1 MTKKFIIVIMFIVMI
16 FDTHSH
22 LNFPD
27 YDKDREEVIKKTLE
41 EGVFMI
47 NVGTSIKESRAV
59 VEIAKKYKQG
69 VYASIGLHPLYIDDE
84 VFSSDDYKKIAEENR
99 TKVVA
104 IGETGLDKHKDNFE
118 KQESIFKEHIK
129 LAEEL
134 NLPLII
140 HCRKAHNEVI
150 SILKLQIQNYKF
162 QINSKFKIQNSK
174 LHPRGVVHCF
184 TGSVSQAKEYMDMGF
199 YLGFNGII
207 FKLNLEKV
215 IKEVPLKKMLLE
227 TDCPFLT
234 PPNVGTKR
242 NEPVFV
248 REVAKEIARIKEIT
262 QEEVER
268 VTEENGFNLFK
279 HTDLH
284 RCEHR

>member
-1 MTKKFIIVIMFIVMI
+1 MTKEFITVIMFIVMI

-140 HCRKAHNEVI
+140 HCRKAHNELI
-150 SILKLQIQNYKF
+150 HILK
-162 QINSKFKIQNSK
+162 SKVKSQKSNV
-174 LHPRGVVHCF
+174 GTVHCF

-215 IKEVPLKKMLLE
+215 IREVPLKKMLLE